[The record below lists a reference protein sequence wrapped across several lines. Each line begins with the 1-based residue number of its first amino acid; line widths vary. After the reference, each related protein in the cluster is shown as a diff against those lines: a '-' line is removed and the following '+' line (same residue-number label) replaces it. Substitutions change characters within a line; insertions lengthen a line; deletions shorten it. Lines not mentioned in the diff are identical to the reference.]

1 MPNVVPKAQSGLQ
14 LMFIA
19 DALSMPVHWF
29 YNPGDIS
36 RQFPGGIQRFEAA
49 PVMHPSSI
57 MNLHSTS
64 GGGRGGQ
71 SGSIVGDVILKGRKA
86 LWGQPGVH
94 YHHGMPAGENTLNAH
109 CARLMLRHLAA
120 GKYDGPGVLA
130 AYVAF
135 MTADPPQHPDTYA
148 ESFHRGFFA
157 NWQAGKNLTR
167 CGAVTHD
174 TPSIGGLV
182 MIGALALTM
191 LARGTPVDDVRQ
203 AARMQL
209 AYTHPDEGLAMVCD
223 AYVELLHKLLL
234 STSIDDARAQIEA
247 AAVSTGGAG
256 LTRLLRSPPRDDA
269 TVVGGKYSL
278 ACYIDAS
285 WPVVLYLAHKYLED
299 PLTGLLRNT
308 NLGGENCHRGAVL
321 GSILGAANGCCLA
334 LFDQLL
340 HADQIREEIAAALRS
355 HPTEPDAV

>member
-1 MPNVVPKAQSGLQ
+1 MPDFVSDAQSGLQ
-14 LMFIA
+14 LLFIA
-19 DALSMPVHWF
+19 DALSMPVHW
-29 YNPGDIS
+29 YYDPGDIF
-36 RQFPGGIQRFEAA
+36 RQFPGGIQGFEAA
-49 PVMHPSSI
+49 PAQHPSSI

-71 SGSIVGDVILKGRKA
+71 RGSIVGDVILKGRKD
-86 LWGQPGVH
+86 LWGQPGIH
-94 YHHGMPAGENTLNAH
+94 YHHGLPAGENTLNAY

-120 GKYDGPGVLA
+120 GEYDGPGFLE

-157 NWQAGKNLTR
+157 NWRAGKALTE

-182 MIGALALTM
+182 MIGALALTL
-191 LARGTPVDDVRQ
+191 LARGMRVDDVGQ
-203 AARMQL
+203 AARTQL
-209 AYTHPDEGLAMVCD
+209 GYTHPDEGLAVVCD

-234 STSIDDARAQIEA
+234 STSADDAREQIA
-247 AAVSTGGAG
+247 AAAASTAGAG
-256 LTRLLRSPPRDDA
+256 FTRLLHAPPREDA

-278 ACYIDAS
+278 ACYIDSS
-285 WPVVLYLAHKYLED
+285 WPVVLYLAHKYLDD
-299 PLTGLLRNT
+299 PLQGLLQNT

-321 GSILGAANGCCLA
+321 GTILGAASGCRLA

-340 HADQIREEIAAALRS
+340 RADLIQEEIAAALHK
-355 HPTEPDAV
+355 HPTDLESM